1 VRSVR
6 KTPPLQPFINA
17 KHDPFTKTGSGQT
30 QEKFEKREMIKRVFF
45 LQALAYSGR
54 HRSSFYCLGRF
65 YSRRWSSCPTLAAV
79 FTFNFSSFNSRTFLL
94 TKREGILQGRSFFET
109 GLGTTMRL

>member
-1 VRSVR
+1 MRSVR

-45 LQALAYSGR
+45 
-54 HRSSFYCLGRF
+54 C
-65 YSRRWSSCPTLAAV
+65 RRLHTLADIV
-79 FTFNFSSFNSRTFLL
+79 LL
-94 TKREGILQGRSFFET
+94 FIAWDDSIPDDGPHVGHLRRYLHLISHRF
-109 GLGTTMRL
+109 